1 MAEKNPE
8 GKRMRPNGDDDDDNE
23 PFDFSTIK
31 DINTLDCNQLKNMEE
46 CIKRLRETKEQTY
59 AQLREKMLNMMM
71 HREGTEESIDD
82 TEELEQILNQEPSLI
97 NLKDS
102 LKNTPLHF
110 AVSMYTEDGLK
121 SVKLLL
127 SRGADVNAKNKYES
141 TPLHLVLVDDRDIGL
156 NSYTIEITKLL
167 ISHKAD
173 VNASNDDG
181 FTPIY
186 MLMNPAYSD
195 SEFTLQLIQLL
206 IDNGAKLNVRD
217 YRNWSPLDDAVSIS
231 NQNDTQYIVKL
242 LLDNGAD
249 PNDEYENDEL
259 EKDDENEDDLEK
271 EYAKPLH
278 IAVGDSS
285 STFKTVK
292 LLLDYGAQV
301 NTLDKNKLTPLH
313 IAVRHNIDT
322 IKLLLDNGAYLNAK
336 DKDGNTPLHHAVFHM
351 QQGSDVKDNIKLL
364 LDRGAN
370 TKIKNNTNNTAYD
383 YCHTEECENL
393 FRLHLIPN
401 NLGHNIKS
409 LISDNISLDCNNL
422 ENLNNYV
429 MSLRINMEDP
439 IWVNASS
446 QKKCWLANKLKYY
459 NELEHSN
466 SGRPDNRLEYVDKLY
481 KTAVSQGNLNRLL
494 DDPPDT
500 FSLSDIKPL
509 QEKIQY
515 WKQANINQFGQGH
528 RFRLCNC
535 NK

>member
-1 MAEKNPE
+1 MAEKNSE
-8 GKRMRPNGDDDDDNE
+8 GKRMRPNSDDDNE

-59 AQLREKMLNMMM
+59 AQLRQKMVNMMT
-71 HREGTEESIDD
+71 HRESSEESIDD

-102 LKNTPLHF
+102 LQNTPLHF

-127 SRGADVNAKNKYES
+127 SRGADLNAKNKDES
-141 TPLHLVLVDDRDIGL
+141 TPLHLVLVDDREIGL

-173 VNASNDDG
+173 LNARDKDG

-186 MLMNPAYSD
+186 MLLNGYT

-217 YRNWSPLDDAVSIS
+217 DRNWTPLDDAVSYS
-231 NQNDTQYIVKL
+231 SQHHTEDIVKL
-242 LLDNGAD
+242 LLDNRAD
-249 PNDEYENDEL
+249 PNDEY
-259 EKDDENEDDLEK
+259 DDLEK
-271 EYAKPLH
+271 EDDELEKEDDELEKEKDEIEYDKPLH

-292 LLLDYGAQV
+292 LLLDYGAKV
-301 NTLDKNKLTPLH
+301 NVLNQDKNTPLH
-313 IAVRHNIDT
+313 LAVRHNIDT
-322 IKLLLDNGAYLNAK
+322 FKLLLDNGAFVNAK
-336 DKDGNTPLHHAVFHM
+336 NKNGNTPLHIAVFHI
-351 QQGSDVKDNIKLL
+351 QDYAVKDNIKLL
-364 LDRGAN
+364 LERGAN
-370 TKIKNNTNNTAYD
+370 MKIRNIGHSTAYD
-383 YCHTEECENL
+383 YCRTEECKNL
-393 FRLHLIPN
+393 FRSHLIPN
-401 NLGHNIKS
+401 NLGNNIKS

-422 ENLNNYV
+422 ETVNNYV
-429 MSLRINMEDP
+429 RSLRINMEDP

-459 NELEHSN
+459 KELEHPN
-466 SGRPDNRLEYVDKLY
+466 SGRSDNRLEYVDKLY
-481 KTAVSQGNLNRLL
+481 KTAVSQGKLNSLT
-494 DDPPDT
+494 DDPDLFT
-500 FSLSDIKPL
+500 LSDIKPL

-515 WKQANINQFGQGH
+515 WKQAKINQFGQGH
-528 RFRLCNC
+528 RLCNC